1 MSSFAA
7 SCSICCHPAS
17 CASATSD
24 SLPTATALLCCR
36 CAFDS
41 SATQRTWL
49 LRQHHH
55 PPIRLTHSGAAQ
67 SAVELCTSSNG
78 SPPPNSCFA
87 PHLNQTDALHE
98 ALSTSSPSARASAHT
113 PTPCLFQ
120 PKPLGSQ
127 PLQRPQK
134 ASASQHAAPSG
145 PSVIQHCPTH
155 PVPDPSAPVQ
165 TDSKYIGL
173 PEGGFL
179 QVAVSERP
187 PLRPRSRVLLPDGR
201 SRYST
206 KTYRYES
213 ARAKSQTD
221 LLSVESASVFVLS
234 NCRGVTD
241 TPPFRTTAVSEG
253 SRFLLAPL
261 RMLSQ

>member
-36 CAFDS
+36 CVFDS
-41 SATQRTWL
+41 WATQRTCL

-78 SPPPNSCFA
+78 SPLRNSCFA

-98 ALSTSSPSARASAHT
+98 APSTSSTSARASAHT
-113 PTPCLFQ
+113 RIPCRFR
-120 PKPLGSQ
+120 PKPLGGQ
-127 PLQRPQK
+127 PLRRPQK
-134 ASASQHAAPSG
+134 AAASQHAAPSA
-145 PSVIQHCPTH
+145 PSVIQRCPAQ
-155 PVPDPSAPVQ
+155 PVADPSAPVQ
-165 TDSKYIGL
+165 ADSKYIGF

-179 QVAVSERP
+179 QVAVSEAP
-187 PLRPRSRVLLPDGR
+187 P
-201 SRYST
+201 
-206 KTYRYES
+206 
-213 ARAKSQTD
+213 
-221 LLSVESASVFVLS
+221 
-234 NCRGVTD
+234 
-241 TPPFRTTAVSEG
+241 
-253 SRFLLAPL
+253 
-261 RMLSQ
+261 